1 MCGCA
6 CEKAGEMLDVTE
18 SAEGPNTVKKKI
30 TVLLVDDHTLVRRG
44 FRRIVEDESDMK
56 VVGEAGDGA
65 AAVELAKRLKPAVV
79 LMDCSLPGMNG
90 LVAAGRIAKAHPETK
105 VLMLSMHSEHTRV
118 RQAAGVGARGYILK
132 NAVDMELV
140 SAIRRVAAGELVFD
154 PETLGPPASKA
165 QQANTLSP
173 RELEVLQLIVDGKS
187 SREIAVH
194 LDLSTNT
201 IAAHRANIMQ
211 ALRLNNT
218 AELVAYAI
226 RNGLAVV

>member
-1 MCGCA
+1 M
-6 CEKAGEMLDVTE
+6 T
-18 SAEGPNTVKKKI
+18 I
-30 TVLLVDDHTLVRRG
+30 ILVRRG
-44 FRRIVEDESDMK
+44 FRRIVEDENDMS

-65 AAVELAKRLKPAVV
+65 TAVDLAKRLRPAVV

-90 LVAAGRIAKAHPETK
+90 LVAAGRIAKSYPETA

-132 NAVDMELV
+132 NAVDMDLE

-154 PETLGPPASKA
+154 PKGLGALAAKA
-165 QQANTLSP
+165 QQSNTLSP
-173 RELEVLQLIVDGKS
+173 RQLEVLQLIVDGKS

-194 LDLSTNT
+194 LDLSTHT

-211 ALRLNNT
+211 SLQMNNT

>member
-1 MCGCA
+1 
-6 CEKAGEMLDVTE
+6 LT
-18 SAEGPNTVKKKI
+18 I
-30 TVLLVDDHTLVRRG
+30 ILVRRG
-44 FRRIVEDESDMK
+44 FRRIVEDENDMS

-65 AAVELAKRLKPAVV
+65 TAVDLAKRLRPAVV

-90 LVAAGRIAKAHPETK
+90 LVAAGRIAKSYPETA

-132 NAVDMELV
+132 NAVDMDLE

-154 PETLGPPASKA
+154 PKGLGALAAKA
-165 QQANTLSP
+165 QQSNTLSP
-173 RELEVLQLIVDGKS
+173 RQLEVLQLIVDGKS

-194 LDLSTNT
+194 LDLSTHT

-211 ALRLNNT
+211 SLQMNNT

>member
-1 MCGCA
+1 
-6 CEKAGEMLDVTE
+6 LT
-18 SAEGPNTVKKKI
+18 I
-30 TVLLVDDHTLVRRG
+30 ILVRRG
-44 FRRIVEDESDMK
+44 FRRIVEDENDMS

-65 AAVELAKRLKPAVV
+65 TAVDLAKRLRPAVV

-90 LVAAGRIAKAHPETK
+90 LVAAGRIAKSYPETA
-105 VLMLSMHSEHTRV
+105 VLMLSMHWEHTRV

-132 NAVDMELV
+132 NAVDMDLE

-154 PETLGPPASKA
+154 PKGLGPLAAKA
-165 QQANTLSP
+165 QQSNTLSP
-173 RELEVLQLIVDGKS
+173 RQLEVLQLIVDGKS

-194 LDLSTNT
+194 LDLSTHT

-211 ALRLNNT
+211 SLQMNNT